1 MTLVMLT
8 TSRRDVVYLLLA
20 GIFIAT
26 ALLGELTG
34 GKLIQVGPFLMS
46 VGIIPWPVVLLTTDI
61 MNEFYGR
68 HGVRRITLMTVAL
81 IIFTFLVLFL
91 ESRIPAAAVS
101 AVSDAQFMAVFGQS
115 MWIIVGSIIAF
126 LISQLVDVSI
136 FWAVRQRTGGKWLWL
151 RTSGSTA
158 VSQLVD
164 SLVITGIAFWLPGKL
179 SVVDFLRLASAN
191 YSYKLLI
198 AVAMT
203 PFIYA
208 AHRAVERYLGRDTAH
223 ALTAS
228 AAEDSL
234 GVSNVAV

>member
-1 MTLVMLT
+1 MSATA
-8 TSRRDVVYLLLA
+8 RRDRVFLLLA

-68 HGVRRITLMTVAL
+68 HGVRRITLMTVGL
-81 IIFTFLVLFL
+81 IVFTFLVLFL
-91 ESRIPAAAVS
+91 ESRIAAAPQS
-101 AVSDAQFMAVFGQS
+101 AVSDAQFIAVFGQS
-115 MWIIVGSIIAF
+115 MWIIVGSVIAF
-126 LISQLVDVSI
+126 LTSQFIDVII
-136 FWAVRQRTGGKWLWL
+136 FWAVRRRTGGKWLWL

-164 SLVITGIAFWLPGKL
+164 SFVITAIAFWLPGKL
-179 SVVDFLRLASAN
+179 SVADFVRLASAN
-191 YSYKLLI
+191 YSYKLII

-208 AHRAVERYLGRDTAH
+208 AHTAVARYLGSDEAS
-223 ALTAS
+223 ALTTT
-228 AAEDSL
+228 AAQESIM
-234 GVSNVAV
+234 G